1 MPSRQDQLHSYQYS
15 LQRVVAALVTH
26 DPDPHRSPL
35 RRAGTTALISLVIA
49 ALAVGGA
56 AIYGLLTGSQQ
67 RERHGTSQWC
77 SWRRAP
83 APGTS
88 TSASDQKLHPVLNYT
103 SGLLIANATEP
114 KLVEHD
120 PREAGQRSPL
130 GDPLGIPDAPDSLPG
145 AGKDDL
151 LTGPWS
157 VCTAAADRPAGRG
170 ARCWSA
176 ISSPTARSPAPRRG
190 TGQAL
195 LVRDATD
202 RERSWSTATGG
213 SSIPGN
219 RYDAVLRAFRWGDR
233 QAWPVA
239 AAWINAVPVGP
250 DVRPL
255 DINGFGGQSGVP
267 QAPQIGRLITDGKQ
281 WAVALADGAA
291 AVTEVQAL
299 LLQTDPDAFT
309 PVTVEGQVFNNLPG
323 SRTRLSDAG
332 DPDGLPSTVPA
343 LAATPTRACM
353 TLPVG
358 SNGAGIRINP
368 TVPAGTAVSGTA
380 RCAGWCPGRSG
391 ARAAGQG
398 RGRGGRG
405 VADRAGV
412 DRNGEHRDRHG
423 PALSGRVPRGAG
435 QAGLRRRDPDTG
447 SVPDDRPAPAGPVP
461 GPRPSPPGRLVVP
474 PIFVVAPVDL
484 RRSPRRSS
492 S

>member
-1 MPSRQDQLHSYQYS
+1 VPSRQDQLHSYQYS
-15 LQRVVAALVTH
+15 VQRVVAALVTH

-35 RRAGTTALISLVIA
+35 RRAGMTALISLVIA
-49 ALAVGGA
+49 ALAVGAA
-56 AIYGLLTGSQQ
+56 AIYGLLTGS
-67 RERHGTSQWC
+67 S
-77 SWRRAP
+77 
-83 APGTS
+83 S
-88 TSASDQKLHPVLNYT
+88 TNVRDESAVFLEKGSGARYVYLASDQKLHPVLNYT

-114 KLVEHD
+114 KLVSTT
-120 PREAGQRSPL
+120 RKKLATVPL
-130 GDPLGIPDAPDSLPG
+130 GDPIGIPDAPDSLPG

-157 VCTAAADRPAGRG
+157 VCTAAADLTSRPRSTLLVGDQLADGTV
-170 ARCWSA
+170 A
-176 ISSPTARSPAPRRG
+176 SPETG

-195 LVRDATD
+195 VVRDATD
-202 RERSWSTATGG
+202 REAFLVYGNRRFL
-213 SSIPGN
+213 IPGN

-368 TVPAGTAVSGTA
+368 TVPAGAAVSGTA
-380 RCAGWCPGRSG
+380 GAPG
-391 ARAAGQG
+391 
-398 RGRGGRG
+398 G
-405 VADRAGV
+405 VQADLV
-412 DRNGEHRDRHG
+412 H
-423 PALSGRVPRGAG
+423 VPRGKGAVVVAAASPTAPASTG
-435 QAGLRRRDPDTG
+435 TVSIVTDTG
-447 SVPDDRPAPAGPVP
+447 RRYPVASREVLAKLGYGGVTPKQVPSQMIALLPQGPSLDPARA
-461 GPRPSPPGRLVVP
+461 RQVV
-474 PIFVVAPVDL
+474 
-484 RRSPRRSS
+484 S
-492 S
+492 